1 VALNKDLIRRRLDLI
16 RNQYLELREMKSLSL
31 EDFVKPRNTAAAES
45 FLRRA
50 LEAIFDIG
58 RHILAKKGRTNL
70 AQEYKSIAKGLVQ
83 LGVVSGA
90 LADDLKEMAGYRNRL
105 VHLYHEITPEEL
117 YGIIQDEV
125 DSLKDFILQTLEY
138 LEKL

>member
-1 VALNKDLIRRRLDLI
+1 MTLNKDLIRRRLDLI
-16 RNQYLELREMKSLSL
+16 RSHYLELREMRSLSL
-31 EDFVKPRNTAAAES
+31 DDFIKPRNAAAAES

-50 LEAIFDIG
+50 LEAVFDIG
-58 RHILAKKGRTNL
+58 RHILAKKGRTDL
-70 AQEYKSIAKGLVQ
+70 AQEYKSIAKGLVG

-90 LADDLKEMAGYRNRL
+90 LADNLKKMAGYRNRL

-125 DSLKDFILQTLEY
+125 DNLKDFIIQTLEY
-138 LEKL
+138 LEKS

>member
-1 VALNKDLIRRRLDLI
+1 
-16 RNQYLELREMKSLSL
+16 
-31 EDFVKPRNTAAAES
+31 
-45 FLRRA
+45 
-50 LEAIFDIG
+50 
-58 RHILAKKGRTNL
+58 
-70 AQEYKSIAKGLVQ
+70 
-83 LGVVSGA
+83 
-90 LADDLKEMAGYRNRL
+90 MAGYRNRL